1 MGQGGLTP
9 IVLDT
14 LAQTSALTALDLL
27 QVLRTL
33 FEFHPRP
40 KQYVAQHG
48 ILEHLQ
54 RLAAGGDRSRRQSV
68 LVQKQAGS
76 LPAGAQGAVRHL
88 TLEQCPGAAGL
99 SSLCSAGAFG
109 M

>member
-1 MGQGGLTP
+1 VHEQVEMGQGGLTP

-14 LAQTSALTALDLL
+14 LTRTSALTALDLL
-27 QVLRTL
+27 QVLRAL

-48 ILEHLQ
+48 ISEHLQ
-54 RLAAGGDRSRRQSV
+54 RLASGGDRSGRQSV

-76 LPAGAQGAVRHL
+76 LLQALRVQ
-88 TLEQCPGAAGL
+88 
-99 SSLCSAGAFG
+99 SAI
-109 M
+109 